1 MQKTNWNITQDF
13 WEYKIETALFTYDEN
28 ERQEHLIDKMNAE
41 IVLNPQFIPL
51 NPRMLQE
58 WYSFV
63 EASIFWFLQFFLTNN
78 EKFYCTNEQIG
89 RMLNVNEKTISLAI
103 NKLKEKWLI
112 DLTYKMRGGGWKIRF
127 IHLAKL
133 PKVIHD
139 ITKSNVATLPKHTNI
154 ENNIIENKNIIYS
167 ENQKQEN
174 SQEQPQVNNNSFPKQ
189 DIMDDAHHSGCDLT
203 NYNFDTFWK
212 EFPHARKGKK
222 KESEQ
227 YFNKQD
233 AELVKKQVGILN
245 FKINAWLQDA
255 QFIPACERRIRD
267 FTPISDVVLKQEL
280 LKIARWHLNAWG
292 DIKARAKQLKETFG
306 EDAINEA
313 VKTIQQ
319 KDSPKNL
326 FINK

>member
-1 MQKTNWNITQDF
+1 MRIENYLWEWNYT
-13 WEYKIETALFTYDEN
+13 
-28 ERQEHLIDKMNAE
+28 
-41 IVLNPQFIPL
+41 
-51 NPRMLQE
+51 
-58 WYSFV
+58 
-63 EASIFWFLQFFLTNN
+63 
-78 EKFYCTNEQIG
+78 
-89 RMLNVNEKTISLAI
+89 MLNKPLAREIWIWQAVFLCELISQRSRFKQDEFYFTQWDMEKEIWLSEATQKRYTKELQ
-103 NKLKEKWLI
+103 EKWLI
-112 DLTYKMRGGGWKIRF
+112 NVEKKWIPAKNRYTINDDKIHSIIMWETCAVNLTELEQSDWPNY
-127 IHLAKL
+127 
-133 PKVIHD
+133 
-139 ITKSNVATLPKHTNI
+139 SNNKETNKEYI
-154 ENNIIENKNIIYS
+154 NS
-167 ENQKQEN
+167 ESNLI
-174 SQEQPQVNNNSFPKQ
+174 PKQ
-189 DIMDDAHHSGCDLT
+189 DITDDAHHSGCDLT

-267 FTPISDVVLKQEL
+267 FTPISDIVLKQEL

-306 EDAINEA
+306 EDAINDA

-319 KDSPKNL
+319 KDSTKNL
-326 FINK
+326 FLNK

>member
-1 MQKTNWNITQDF
+1 MDIWNFLAEWNYTMLNKPLAKKIWISQAVFLCELISQRKRFKQEEFYFTQNDMVEEL
-13 WEYKIETALFTYDEN
+13 WI
-28 ERQEHLIDKMNAE
+28 
-41 IVLNPQFIPL
+41 
-51 NPRMLQE
+51 
-58 WYSFV
+58 S
-63 EASIFWFLQFFLTNN
+63 EASQLRYTK
-78 EKFYCTNEQIG
+78 E
-89 RMLNVNEKTISLAI
+89 
-103 NKLKEKWLI
+103 LKEKWLI
-112 DLTYKMRGGGWKIRF
+112 NVEKKGIPAKNWYKINDEEIYKIIMWETCAVNLTELEASEWLDY
-127 IHLAKL
+127 
-133 PKVIHD
+133 
-139 ITKSNVATLPKHTNI
+139 SNNKD
-154 ENNIIENKNIIYS
+154 NNKEYINS
-167 ENQKQEN
+167 ESNLI
-174 SQEQPQVNNNSFPKQ
+174 PKQ
-189 DIMDDAHHSGCDLT
+189 DITDGALHSGCDLT

-245 FKINAWLQDA
+245 FKIDAWLQDA

-326 FINK
+326 FLNK

>member
-1 MQKTNWNITQDF
+1 MDIWNFLAEWNYTMLNKPLAKKIGITQAVFLCELISQRKRFKQEEFYFTQENMKAELWLSESTQLRYTKELQDL
-13 WEYKIETALFTYDEN
+13 WLISVEKKWIPAKNWYKINDEEIYKIIMWESCSFSLTEQSPTEWRDYSNNKETNKEN
-28 ERQEHLIDKMNAE
+28 INSESNLI
-41 IVLNPQFIPL
+41 
-51 NPRMLQE
+51 
-58 WYSFV
+58 
-63 EASIFWFLQFFLTNN
+63 
-78 EKFYCTNEQIG
+78 
-89 RMLNVNEKTISLAI
+89 
-103 NKLKEKWLI
+103 
-112 DLTYKMRGGGWKIRF
+112 
-127 IHLAKL
+127 
-133 PKVIHD
+133 
-139 ITKSNVATLPKHTNI
+139 
-154 ENNIIENKNIIYS
+154 
-167 ENQKQEN
+167 
-174 SQEQPQVNNNSFPKQ
+174 PKQ
-189 DIMDDAHHSGCDLT
+189 DITDDAHHSGCDLT

-245 FKINAWLQDA
+245 FKIDAWLQDA

-280 LKIARWHLNAWG
+280 LKIAKWHLNAWG